1 MLLPSSA
8 RCGHATPQPRP
19 RHAIPVC
26 PCIIIFVAEYFVYF
40 IPKMTYNAEKKNCC
54 CPQVHMRPSHA
65 PSTPHPRPRHATRV
79 CPCIIKY
86 LTGVKLHPQVLINSS
101 YVNPLRYWVLGFR
114 PLLYIKSFSNSFVM
128 VLLFLV

>member
-1 MLLPSSA
+1 MLKKKIVAALKST
-8 RCGHATPQPRP
+8 CGQA
-19 RHAIPVC
+19 
-26 PCIIIFVAEYFVYF
+26 
-40 IPKMTYNAEKKNCC
+40 
-54 CPQVHMRPSHA
+54 
-65 PSTPHPRPRHATRV
+65 TPHPRPRHATPV

-86 LTGVKLHPQVLINSS
+86 LTGVKLRPQVLINSS